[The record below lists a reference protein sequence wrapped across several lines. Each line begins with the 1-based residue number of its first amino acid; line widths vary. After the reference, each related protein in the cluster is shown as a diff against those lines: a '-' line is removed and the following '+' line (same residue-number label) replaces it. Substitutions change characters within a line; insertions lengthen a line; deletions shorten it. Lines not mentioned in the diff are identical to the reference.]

1 MLLVR
6 ARLCDG
12 CRCCCCTGD
21 DATASVNWRDDV
33 KGKKRSAHDQLAS
46 LDLAQLA
53 DVDGA
58 VLLLAAWWRSTSAEV
73 ADFPSEVIC
82 CNSDTVR
89 LGLNP
94 TLAQVVIALA
104 PHN

>member
-1 MLLVR
+1 
-6 ARLCDG
+6 
-12 CRCCCCTGD
+12 
-21 DATASVNWRDDV
+21 VNWRDDV

-46 LDLAQLA
+46 LGLAQSA

-58 VLLLAAWWRSTSAEV
+58 VLLLTAWRRSATGETT
-73 ADFPSEVIC
+73 DFPPEVIC

>member
-1 MLLVR
+1 
-6 ARLCDG
+6 
-12 CRCCCCTGD
+12 
-21 DATASVNWRDDV
+21 VNWRDDV

-46 LDLAQLA
+46 LGLAQLA

-58 VLLLAAWWRSTSAEV
+58 VLLLAAWRRSTSVEGTDV
-73 ADFPSEVIC
+73 PPKVIC
-82 CNSDTVR
+82 CNSETVC

-94 TLAQVVIALA
+94 TLAQVIIALA